1 MLNIKKFVCNMFQE
15 NCYIVNDET
24 NECIIIDCGANN
36 NIEEENIKKYIS
48 NNKLKPCHLLC
59 THAHIDHNFGNE
71 FIFNLYGLKPTVC
84 KEDKFLFAKLSEQ
97 AKSFTGKEYDGK
109 IKEPGTLID
118 NGDSIVFGNHTFIV
132 ISTPGHSPGSVF
144 FYCKDEN
151 TAFSGDTLF
160 RMSMGRTDLE
170 GGSYEEI
177 IKSLKNITTILP
189 DETIVYPGHG
199 PKTSIREERLMNPFF

>member
-36 NIEEENIKKYIS
+36 NIEEENIKNYIS

-97 AKSFTGKEYDGK
+97 AKSFIGKLTTVTALYLAIIHSSLYQHQD
-109 IKEPGTLID
+109 ILPVLY
-118 NGDSIVFGNHTFIV
+118 SFIV
-132 ISTPGHSPGSVF
+132 KMKIRHF
-144 FYCKDEN
+144 REIL
-151 TAFSGDTLF
+151 FS
-160 RMSMGRTDLE
+160 E
-170 GGSYEEI
+170 
-177 IKSLKNITTILP
+177 
-189 DETIVYPGHG
+189 
-199 PKTSIREERLMNPFF
+199 